1 MSDSQFNYEGYNEYK
16 TYLLQLGSD
25 NSKSRSVLMAN
36 LARAVREDITERQ
49 WQLIQMYYVEQMT
62 MPDIAEELG
71 IGVSTVSRTIKR
83 GRERLQRCL
92 RYGARE
98 LLNSVNDDENFL

>member
-1 MSDSQFNYEGYNEYK
+1 MPDSQFNYERYNEYQ
-16 TYLLQLGSD
+16 TYLLQLGED

-36 LARAVREDITERQ
+36 LARAVREDITARQ

-62 MPDIAEELG
+62 MPDIAAELG
-71 IGVSTVSRTIKR
+71 VQVSTVSRTIKR

-98 LLNSVNDDENFL
+98 LLNSVNDDENFR